1 MINLRKGESDIK
13 GHRAEFSNG
22 LAVLWIPLIW
32 GRNEPQLSPVFFCI
46 LYSVFSILY
55 CRPLAVAV
63 TMINLSIWIESPPLT
78 FFSFLRHLWRAHT
91 SYLTELTCKSLKMY
105 WQIVNLWISLDTA
118 LTVDCHKY
126 NPTTRTLQP
135 GMAKDVVELS
145 VTRVVWKQ
153 YYT

>member
-32 GRNEPQLSPVFFCI
+32 GRNEPQLSPVFFVFCI

-63 TMINLSIWIESPPLT
+63 TMINLSIWIESLHWP
-78 FFSFLRHLWRAHT
+78 FWRAYT
-91 SYLTELTCKSLKMY
+91 SYWTQLTCKSLKRY
-105 WQIVNLWISLDTA
+105 WQIVNLWNSQDTA

-153 YYT
+153 YFT